1 MTRITSL
8 DLQPF
13 YRNSI
18 GIDRLF
24 DSMLSRIDNSTSTN
38 YPPYNIIKKD
48 DDNYVIEVATAGF
61 AEGEIDVQVN
71 DGQLIVTGEK
81 AETETEVNYLHQ
93 GIGTRKF
100 VRSFQ
105 LAEYVEVKSA
115 TVENGILVVT
125 LEREVPETMKPKRI
139 AITYKS

>member
-13 YRNSI
+13 YKNSV

-24 DSMLSRIDNSTSTN
+24 DSMLSRIDNTTSTN

-48 DDNYVIEVATAGF
+48 DDNYIIEVATAGF

-81 AETETEVNYLHQ
+81 AEGETEVNYLHQ

-115 TVENGILVVT
+115 TVENGILVVQ
-125 LEREVPETMKPKRI
+125 LEREVPETMKPKSI

>member
-13 YRNSI
+13 YKNSV

-48 DDNYVIEVATAGF
+48 EDNYVIEVATAGF

-115 TVENGILVVT
+115 TVENGILVVS
-125 LEREVPETMKPKRI
+125 LEREVPETMKPKSI

>member
-1 MTRITSL
+1 MTRLSTL
-8 DLQPF
+8 DLTPF
-13 YRNSI
+13 YRNSV

-24 DSMLSRIDNSTSTN
+24 DSMLSRIDSTSTGN

-48 DDNYVIEVATAGF
+48 EDNYIIEVATAGF

-71 DGQLIVTGEK
+71 DGQLIITGEK
-81 AETETEVNYLHQ
+81 PESDVEVNYLHQ

-115 TVENGILVVT
+115 TVEKGILVVT
-125 LEREVPETMKPKRI
+125 LERLVPETMKPKSI

>member
-1 MTRITSL
+1 MTRLSSL

-13 YRNSI
+13 YRNSV

-24 DSMLSRIDNSTSTN
+24 DSMLSRIDSSSSTN

-48 DDNYVIEVATAGF
+48 DDNYVIEIATAGF

-81 AETETEVNYLHQ
+81 MESDTGTDYLHQ
-93 GIGTRKF
+93 GIGARKF
-100 VRSFQ
+100 LRSFQ

-115 TVENGILVVT
+115 AVENGILVVI
-125 LEREVPETMKPKRI
+125 LEREVPETMKPKSI